1 MELISL
7 LKDALAKG
15 GSDVFFIPGSPVMVK
30 ANGMMVPLTQER
42 LMPAMSRELVEAAYK
57 LARRE
62 PTVLDTEGDDDFSLS
77 VPDVCRFRCNT
88 YRQRNTVAAT
98 LRVVAFGLPDPQ
110 KANIPDVVM
119 RLAELRSGMVLVTG
133 PAGNGKSTTLAC
145 LVDRINA
152 TRSGHIITIEDPI
165 EFLHPHRKSLV
176 SQREVPNDASTFAR
190 ALRAALRQAP
200 DVIMLGE
207 MRDQETI
214 STAITAAE
222 TGHLLMSSL
231 HTMGAAKTID
241 RIVDAFPA
249 EQQNQIR
256 AQISMVLKGVISQ
269 RLILTKDRGLVPVFE
284 VMTVNPAI
292 QNLIR
297 EGKTHQIDNAIFSG
311 GPDMLSMDAELMRL
325 VKEGQITQE
334 VAMVHAI
341 HPETMERN
349 ALASSAPQQP
359 PQQPRG
365 LGLGFGLGKKF

>member
-7 LKDALAKG
+7 LKDALDKE
-15 GSDVFFIPGSPVMVK
+15 GSDVFLIPGSPVMVK
-30 ANGMMVPLTQER
+30 SHGRMVPLTQER
-42 LMPAMSRELVEAAYK
+42 LSPADAEALIHAAYT
-57 LARRE
+57 LAARD
-62 PTVLDTEGDDDFSLS
+62 TSVLDTEGDDDFSFS
-77 VPDVCRFRCNT
+77 VRDVSRFRCNT
-88 YRQRNTVAAT
+88 YRQRNTLAAT
-98 LRVVAFGLPDPQ
+98 CRVVAFGLPDPK
-110 KANIPDVVM
+110 KAHIPDVVLN
-119 RLAELRSGMVLVTG
+119 LAELRSGMVLVTG

-145 LVDRINA
+145 LVDRINS

-165 EFLHPHRKSLV
+165 EFLHPHRMSLV

-190 ALRAALRQAP
+190 ALRASLRQAP

-222 TGHLLMSSL
+222 TGHLLLSSL
-231 HTMGAAKTID
+231 HTIGAAKTID

-256 AQISMVLKGVISQ
+256 AQLSMVLKGVISQ
-269 RLILTKDRGLVPVFE
+269 RLILKNDGELTPVFE

-311 GPDMLSMDAELMRL
+311 GPGMLSMDAELQRL
-325 VKEGQITQE
+325 VKEGQISQE
-334 VAMVHAI
+334 TATLYAV
-341 HPETMERN
+341 HPETMERG
-349 ALASSAPQQP
+349 SRMAPQQP
-359 PQQPRG
+359 SG
-365 LGLGFGLGKKF
+365 GFNFGKRF

>member
-7 LKDALAKG
+7 LKDALAKE
-15 GSDVFFIPGSPVMVK
+15 GSDIFIIPGSPVMVK
-30 ANGMMVPLTQER
+30 SHGRMVPLTEQR
-42 LMPAMSRELVEAAYK
+42 LMPTDAEALIATAYS
-57 LARRE
+57 LAGRDT
-62 PTVLDTEGDDDFSLS
+62 TVLDTEGDDDFSFS
-77 VPDVCRFRCNT
+77 VRDVSRFRCNT
-88 YRQRNTVAAT
+88 YRQRNTLAAT
-98 LRVVAFGLPDPQ
+98 CRVVAFGLPDPE
-110 KANIPDVVM
+110 KAHIPDVVLN
-119 RLAELRSGMVLVTG
+119 LAELRSGMVLVTG

-145 LVDRINA
+145 LVDRINS

-165 EFLHPHRKSLV
+165 EFLHPHRMSLV

-190 ALRAALRQAP
+190 ALRASLRQAP

-222 TGHLLMSSL
+222 TGHLLLSSL
-231 HTMGAAKTID
+231 HTIGAAKTID

-256 AQISMVLKGVISQ
+256 AQLSMVLKGVISQ
-269 RLILTKDRGLVPVFE
+269 RLILKNDGELTPVFE

-311 GPDMLSMDAELMRL
+311 GPGMLSMDAELQRL
-325 VKEGQITQE
+325 VKEGKITQE
-334 VAMVHAI
+334 TATLYAV
-341 HPETMERN
+341 HPETMERGN
-349 ALASSAPQQP
+349 RMAPQP
-359 PQQPRG
+359 TSG
-365 LGLGFGLGKKF
+365 GFGFGKRL